1 MRYYILI
8 IGLVLIL
15 GVIVAFGIVSTGG
28 DILRRRRERETGGT
42 VIADSETEFETD
54 VGRRPDDPDH

>member
-8 IGLVLIL
+8 VGLVLIL

-28 DILRRRRERETGGT
+28 DILRRRRERDAGGT
-42 VIADSETEFETD
+42 VIADSETEFESDT
-54 VGRRPDDPDH
+54 GRRPDNPDR